1 VSRKIV
7 AVVGTRPNLVK
18 IAPILRAIG
27 QHEPG
32 AGETRLMP
40 VLVHTGQHY
49 DDGLSGRFFAD
60 LRLPAPDH
68 QLKAGS
74 GSHAAQTADIMRR
87 LEPVLVSE
95 RPDLVLVVG
104 DVNSTLA
111 AALTA
116 AQLHLPIAHVEA
128 GLRSFDRS
136 MPEELNRIVTDVL
149 SDILF
154 TTEADADANLRR
166 EGRPAEAIHFVGN
179 VMVDSLL
186 WALPLSEPSTILD
199 QLGLARGQ
207 DFALLTVHR
216 PSNVD
221 VRAALTE
228 ILSIAAELAAE
239 LPVIFPAHPRTR
251 ARIAEWDLSRY
262 VRDRGRPAAGCPAH
276 RTARLSGLRAPDAAG
291 EGGADRLRRGSGR
304 NHRAR
309 GAVPHIAAHTERPVT
324 VTSGTA
330 VIVDRK
336 REAILTHARA
346 AMARARNVQELAAA
360 AVGRAHR
367 RTHRTHPGR
376 WKRVAADRRSG

>member
-27 QHEPG
+27 QHEPA

-68 QLKAGS
+68 QLGARS
-74 GSHAAQTADIMRR
+74 GSHAAQTAEIMRR

-128 GLRSFDRS
+128 GLRSFDRT

-221 VRAALTE
+221 VRADLTE
-228 ILSIAAELAAE
+228 ILSITAELAAE

-251 ARIAEWDLSRY
+251 ARIAEWDLSHY
-262 VRDRGRPAAGCPAH
+262 VRDPGGPPRGVLLTEPLGYLDFVH
-276 RTARLSGLRAPDAAG
+276 LMQ
-291 EGGADRLRRGSGR
+291 
-304 NHRAR
+304 RAR
-309 GAVPHIAAHTERPVT
+309 VVLTDSGGVQDETTALGVPCLTLRPHTERPVT

-330 VIVDRK
+330 VIVDRE
-336 REAILTHARA
+336 RDAILTHARA
-346 AMARARNVQELAAA
+346 AVGRARNVRRSPPPLWDGHTAERIVHILA
-360 AVGRAHR
+360 G
-367 RTHRTHPGR
+367 GSG
-376 WKRVAADRRSG
+376 VAADRRNG

>member
-18 IAPILRAIG
+18 IAPILRAIE
-27 QHEPG
+27 QHAPG
-32 AGETRLMP
+32 PGETRLTP

-60 LRLPAPDH
+60 LRLPAPHH
-68 QLKAGS
+68 QLGVGS
-74 GSHAAQTADIMRR
+74 GSHAAVTADIMRR

-149 SDILF
+149 SDVLF

-186 WALPLSEPSTILD
+186 WALPFSEASAILG

-216 PSNVD
+216 PNNVD
-221 VRAALTE
+221 VPAALTE
-228 ILSIAAELAAE
+228 ILSIAAELSAD
-239 LPVIFPAHPRTR
+239 LPVILPAHPRTR
-251 ARIAEWDLSRY
+251 ARIAEWGLSRY
-262 VRDRGRPAAGCPAH
+262 VRDSAGSPGGVLLTEPLGYLDFVHLMQRAAVVLTDSGGVQDETTALGVPCLTLRP
-276 RTARLSGLRAPDAAG
+276 
-291 EGGADRLRRGSGR
+291 
-304 NHRAR
+304 
-309 GAVPHIAAHTERPVT
+309 HTERPVT

-330 VIVDRK
+330 VIVDRQ
-336 REAILTHARA
+336 RELILTHARTA
-346 AMARARNVQELAAA
+346 IGRARDV
-360 AVGRAHR
+360 
-367 RTHRTHPGR
+367 
-376 WKRVAADRRSG
+376 RRSPPPLWDGHTAERIVHILAGSGGA